1 MGLLG
6 GKKSAKSTKSIKLDD
21 YVENK
26 LSNLKNLIKDNK
38 TLITFT
44 LLGSTYY
51 VYKLYFNA

>member
-6 GKKSAKSTKSIKLDD
+6 GKKSAKNIKLDD

-26 LSNLKNLIKDNK
+26 ISNLKKLVKDNK

>member
-6 GKKSAKSTKSIKLDD
+6 GKKSTKSIKLDD

-26 LSNLKNLIKDNK
+26 LSNLKNLVKDNK

-44 LLGSTYY
+44 LLACTYY
-51 VYKLYFNA
+51 FIKNNNNTIF

>member
-6 GKKSAKSTKSIKLDD
+6 SKKSAKNIKLDD

-26 LSNLKNLIKDNK
+26 LSTLKNLVKENK
-38 TLITFT
+38 TLIICT

>member
-6 GKKSAKSTKSIKLDD
+6 GKKSTKSIKLDD

-38 TLITFT
+38 TLITFA
-44 LLGSTYY
+44 LLGCTYY
-51 VYKLYFNA
+51 LYKLYFNA

>member
-1 MGLLG
+1 MRLMSD
-6 GKKSAKSTKSIKLDD
+6 KKSDKNIKLDD

-26 LSNLKNLIKDNK
+26 ISNFKKLAKDNK